1 MSKIKIIQFIADSSK
16 TGAPVHVLNIL
27 KNFDKNKFDV
37 ALLCPRG
44 WLADEAKKI
53 NIEYF
58 ELNATRPYHYGRLGK
73 IKNLLMKFDPDLVHI
88 HGFRAGFIAFY
99 MLADLK
105 IKKIYT
111 EHLYT
116 SDFHLRDKFRERMQH
131 NFLKKILRFADLVL
145 CPSKAVKDFL
155 ESISKSGTEIKVVAN
170 GIESP
175 EITRSLPQPGLFGFI
190 GSLNANK
197 GILNLIEGMPKV
209 VQFFP
214 EARLEIIGSGEL
226 LNEVK
231 QKSHDNKS
239 IKIIENEDNIYKKL
253 INWNFIVVPS
263 YSESFGQVVLDAASL
278 GRPAIANRGGAL
290 PEVVRDQ
297 QTGLIISS
305 NEPEEISN
313 AVMKLLNNPSLS
325 VKLGKLAY
333 EDFTKKYTASIMYQ
347 KLEEIYL
354 KVGKIDQ

>member
-1 MSKIKIIQFIADSSK
+1 MNKVKLIQFIADSSK

-27 KNFDKNKFDV
+27 KNYDKNKFEI
-37 ALLCPRG
+37 ALVCPKG
-44 WLADEAKKI
+44 WLADEAKKL
-53 NIEYF
+53 NIKHF
-58 ELNATRPYHYGRLGK
+58 ELNATRPYHYGRIAK
-73 IKNLLMKFDPDLVHI
+73 IRNLLIKFYPDLVHI
-88 HGFRAGFIAFY
+88 HGFRAGFISIYLLNNIRA
-99 MLADLK
+99 
-105 IKKIYT
+105 KKIYT

-116 SDFHLRDKFRERMQH
+116 SDFHLKSEFRERMQH
-131 NFLKKILRFADLVL
+131 NFLKRILKFVDLVL
-145 CPSKAVKDFL
+145 CPSEAVKNFL
-155 ESISKSGTEIKVVAN
+155 ESISKTETEIKVIAN
-170 GIESP
+170 GIGTP

-190 GSLNANK
+190 GSLNTNK
-197 GILNLIEGMPKV
+197 GILNLIEAMPKV

-226 LNEVK
+226 MDKVVE
-231 QKSHDNKS
+231 KSQNDKS
-239 IKIIENEDNIYKKL
+239 IKIIENEDIIYSRL

-278 GRPAIANRGGAL
+278 GRPAIVNKRGAL

-313 AVMKLLNNPSLS
+313 AVIKLLNNPSLS

-333 EDFTKKYTASIMYQ
+333 EDFTKKYTASIMCN
-347 KLEEIYL
+347 KLEEMYI
-354 KVGKIDQ
+354 KVGKVDR